1 MAGSADIYVAFGAD
15 TGGLEAA
22 LARANAN
29 VRALTRELNGVAKE
43 MQTAGAA
50 ADSQLGMKLKSLGG
64 DLATAKERAGGISDQ
79 MHKLAGGMEH
89 TATAGAHGGTGLGFY
104 VRELHALMD
113 EFGSGRDRQ
122 ALGTMSNL
130 VMTFLQ
136 ANLSLIPLA
145 AGIAAV
151 GGGFAYFAYQAY
163 TAGQAVK
170 SIELDAVVAQFR
182 LTDSE
187 SKQLIDRIKQLANVG
202 NSDAAAIAKPFL
214 ALGPGGDIVAKLVA
228 TYLPMLSKAM
238 GEDAPKAAEKLS
250 EMFANLSTKGRA
262 YIAETHGT
270 TSAQMEAYDAFVAS
284 GRTGEAYA
292 AILEAMRIRLAS
304 YSEELDRKKA
314 QELDD
319 AVAAQQLAATTEA
332 FGAVMIDTGHRV
344 EDLNTKLAAQAVA
357 AQADAAALREATD
370 AQKTFVAG
378 MEAALKIDKVT
389 ADIRETTAQIDRM
402 KAALAHV
409 PAGDAG
415 GADELARGIA
425 MAEDKLTELQQKA
438 ADGLLG
444 RDALARTREQIADY
458 DATFR
463 GSTVARLEGERTILQ
478 SLLATERL
486 TATER
491 HQIEQDLQAKTR
503 EIQNAANHAYEA
515 QMDIRV
521 AAAALDKAKVVALRE
536 EEVRREIEIYGA
548 GSDQAIAAE
557 RKLAAAKEQAA
568 KQGSKA
574 TDTAAKD
581 QLTATQESIR
591 GQIAEVER
599 ATQVE
604 VEHYA
609 LQVKLKQIT
618 EGQKLALS
626 EAAYAREKTSV
637 EAMFAR
643 ELALAGLT
651 AAKRQ
656 EILNQQLAFTDK
668 VTEQIFTVEKQAAEK
683 TEAAWDN
690 AMKSING
697 AFDSQ
702 ISGLVS
708 GTTSWGNAARSVL
721 RSLTVDVIRFFVN
734 WGLEQAENT
743 AKAIVL
749 DNSRVTAHLAGQT
762 AIVAA
767 DSATNDAG
775 IVSMIANALKGI
787 MTDAGQ
793 VAAGVT
799 AFLAPTMGPAAIPAG
814 AAAGGAVAAFAGAT
828 FATGAWSIPGDM
840 IAGLHRGEMVVPSRG
855 GIADE
860 FRSFMSGGGFGR
872 GGASAPGGGNT
883 HHWDFRGS
891 NVGDQT
897 ALVRKIVAALNA
909 NPTLRPSY

>member
-1 MAGSADIYVAFGAD
+1 MAGNSDIYVAFGAD

-43 MQTAGAA
+43 MEKTGAA

-64 DLATAKERAGGISDQ
+64 DLATAKTRAGDISEQ
-79 MHKLAGGMEH
+79 LHKMAGGMEH
-89 TATAGAHGGTGLGFY
+89 TASAGAHGGTGLGFY

-122 ALGTMSNL
+122 AIGTMSNL

-145 AGIAAV
+145 AGVAVV
-151 GGGFAYFAYQAY
+151 GGGLAYLAYQAY
-163 TAGQAVK
+163 AAAEGVK
-170 SIELDAVVAQFR
+170 AIELDAVIAQFR
-182 LTDSE
+182 LSDVEARALME
-187 SKQLIDRIKQLANVG
+187 SIAKLANVS
-202 NSDAAAIAKPFL
+202 NSDAAKIAKPFI
-214 ALGPGGDIVAKLVA
+214 ALGPGGDIVAKMVA

-238 GEDAPKAAEKLS
+238 GEDAPKAAEKLA

-262 YIAETHGT
+262 YLADTHGT
-270 TSAQMEAYDAFVAS
+270 TSAQMAAYDAFVAS
-284 GRTGEAYA
+284 GRVGEAYA
-292 AILEAMRIRLAS
+292 AILEAMRMRLAS
-304 YSEELDRKKA
+304 YSEELQRKKA

-344 EDLNTKLAAQAVA
+344 DDLDTKLAAQAAMARV
-357 AQADAAALREATD
+357 DAAALREATD

-389 ADIRETTAQIDRM
+389 ADIHATTAEIERM

-409 PAGDAG
+409 PEGDSA
-415 GADELARGIA
+415 AAEELTRGIA
-425 MAEDKLTELQQKA
+425 LAEDKLTELQQKA
-438 ADGLLG
+438 SDGLLG
-444 RDALARTREQIADY
+444 RDALARTKEQIADY
-458 DATFR
+458 DATFK
-463 GSTVARLEGERTILQ
+463 GSTVARLEGERTMLQ
-478 SLLATERL
+478 NLLATERL

-503 EIQNAANHAYEA
+503 EIQTAANHAYEA
-515 QMDIRV
+515 EMDIRV

-536 EEVRREIEIYGA
+536 EEVRHEIEIYGA

-557 RKLAAAKEQAA
+557 RRLAMAKEQAA

-574 TDTAAKD
+574 TDAAAKD

-591 GQIAEVER
+591 GEIAEVER
-599 ATQVE
+599 ATQVQ

-618 EGQKLALS
+618 ENQKLALS
-626 EAAYAREKTSV
+626 EAAYAKEKTDV

-690 AMKSING
+690 AMKTING

-702 ISGLVS
+702 ISGLVQ
-708 GTTSWGNAARSVL
+708 GTTSWGNATRNVL

-749 DNSRVTAHLAGQT
+749 DNTRVTAHLAGQT

-767 DSATNDAG
+767 DSATSSAG
-775 IVSMIANALKGI
+775 IVGMIGNAIKAI

-793 VAAGVT
+793 AAAGVT

-828 FATGAWSIPGDM
+828 FATGAWSIPRDM
-840 IAGLHRGEMVVPSRG
+840 VAGLHQGEMVIPARG
-855 GIADE
+855 GLASE
-860 FRSFMSGGGFGR
+860 FRSIMASGGFGR
-872 GGASAPGGGNT
+872 GGQTGPGGGTT
-883 HHWDFRGS
+883 HHWDFRGA

-909 NPTLRPSY
+909 NPTLRPNY